1 MSIFVCPICKNEII
15 KENGSYKCEK
25 AHSFDIA
32 KSGYVNL
39 LTNDKMNSKAPGD
52 SKEMVV
58 SRRDFLLK
66 GYYEP
71 LKEELSKTAKAFT
84 KTENPVYFDA
94 GCGTG
99 YYTKAV
105 AESLSSALVSGV
117 DISKN
122 AVNVSA
128 KYLKGAEFAVA
139 SVYDLP
145 LKDESV
151 DLITNVFSPMAD
163 REYFRVLK
171 KGGHLLYV
179 VPAPEHLFNLKTL
192 LYEKPYLNAE
202 LSDSYEGL
210 TQVKKISVEFDIDLE
225 KSQDILS
232 LFTMT
237 PYFWRTPMGAEEKIL
252 ATPSLKDKASFYI
265 LVFEK

>member
-1 MSIFVCPICKNEII
+1 MSVFVCPICKGELK
-15 KENGSYKCEK
+15 KENGAYKCVN

-39 LTNDKMNSKAPGD
+39 LTNDKMNSKVPGD

-71 LKEELSKTAKAFT
+71 LKKELAKVARNFVSG
-84 KTENPVYFDA
+84 ESPVYFDA
-94 GCGTG
+94 GCGTA
-99 YYTKAV
+99 YYTKEV
-105 AESLSSALVSGV
+105 AESFSSPEVSGV
-117 DISKN
+117 DISKS
-122 AVNVSA
+122 AVNISA

-163 REYFRVLK
+163 REYLRILK

-179 VPAPEHLFNLKTL
+179 VPAPDHLFNLKTL
-192 LYEKPYLNAE
+192 LYDTPYLNTE
-202 LSDSYEGL
+202 EETSYEGL
-210 TQVKKISVEFDIDLE
+210 KEAKKIKVEFKLNIE
-225 KSQDILS
+225 SSNDILS

-237 PYFWRTPMGAEEKIL
+237 PYFWRTPKGAQEKIL
-252 ATPSLKDKASFYI
+252 STPSLTDTASFYI

>member
-1 MSIFVCPICKNEII
+1 MSIFVCPICKN
-15 KENGSYKCEK
+15 KLVRENGSYKCENS
-25 AHSFDIA
+25 HTFDIA

-39 LTNDKMNSKAPGD
+39 LTNDKMNSKTPGD

-66 GYYEP
+66 GHYDP
-71 LKEELSKTAKAFT
+71 LKKELANVARSFVSG
-84 KTENPVYFDA
+84 ENPVYFDA
-94 GCGTG
+94 GCGTA
-99 YYTKAV
+99 YYTKEV
-105 AESLSSALVSGV
+105 AESLISPKVSGV

-122 AVNVSA
+122 AVNISA
-128 KYLKGAEFAVA
+128 KYLKSGKFAVA

-179 VPAPEHLFNLKTL
+179 VPAPKHLFNLKTL
-192 LYEKPYLNAE
+192 LYDTPYLNSE
-202 LSDSYEGL
+202 EETHYEGFRE
-210 TQVKKISVEFDIDLE
+210 VKKIKVEFELNLE
-225 KSQDILS
+225 KSEDILS

-237 PYFWRTPMGAEEKIL
+237 PYFWRTPIGAQEKIL
-252 ATPSLKDKASFYI
+252 STPSLTDTASFYI